1 MNDKRKSKTDEI
13 GFSAAMQELEAIL
26 GRIESE
32 QVDIDQLAEELAR
45 AAELLELCRGR
56 IRKAEVE
63 VSQIVQSLETPP
75 ADGAANGAAGEAGEG
90 EE

>member
-1 MNDKRKSKTDEI
+1 MSDKGQKNSEEI

-32 QVDIDQLAEELAR
+32 EVDIDQLAEELGR

-63 VSQIVQSLETPP
+63 VTQIVQSLEAP
-75 ADGAANGAAGEAGEG
+75 APAETAAGEG
-90 EE
+90 EK

>member
-1 MNDKRKSKTDEI
+1 MSDESQATNEEI
-13 GFSAAMQELEAIL
+13 GFSEAMGELEAIL

-32 QVDIDQLAEELAR
+32 EVDIDQLAEELGR

-63 VSQIVQSLETPP
+63 VSQIVQSLES
-75 ADGAANGAAGEAGEG
+75 AAPEGEG

>member
-1 MNDKRKSKTDEI
+1 MSDKRENKTDEI

-32 QVDIDQLAEELAR
+32 EVDIDQLAEELSR

-63 VSQIVQSLETPP
+63 VSQIVQGLETAP
-75 ADGAANGAAGEAGEG
+75 AEA
-90 EE
+90 EEAE

>member
-1 MNDKRKSKTDEI
+1 MSDEREQNTDEI

-32 QVDIDQLAEELAR
+32 EVDIDQLAEELGR

-63 VSQIVQSLETPP
+63 VTQIVQGLETPAP
-75 ADGAANGAAGEAGEG
+75 ADAED

>member
-1 MNDKRKSKTDEI
+1 MSEERDGTNAEM
-13 GFSAAMQELEAIL
+13 GFSEAMRELEAIL

-32 QVDIDQLAEELAR
+32 EVDVDQLAEELGR
-45 AAELLELCRGR
+45 AARLLELCRGR

-63 VSQIVQSLETPP
+63 VSQIVQSLETSEP
-75 ADGAANGAAGEAGEG
+75 AGVGD

>member
-1 MNDKRKSKTDEI
+1 MSEERKAETEAI

-32 QVDIDQLAEELAR
+32 EVDIDQLAEELGR

-56 IRKAEVE
+56 IRKAEIE
-63 VSQIVQSLETPP
+63 VSQIVQSLETPAP
-75 ADGAANGAAGEAGEG
+75 ASAGEG
-90 EE
+90 AGDEVEG

>member
-1 MNDKRKSKTDEI
+1 MTDERKSEAGEV

-32 QVDIDQLAEELAR
+32 EVDIDRLAEELGR

-63 VSQIVQSLETPP
+63 VSQIVQSLETASPG
-75 ADGAANGAAGEAGEG
+75 DAAAAAGD
-90 EE
+90 EEED

>member
-1 MNDKRKSKTDEI
+1 MSEEQRTTTEEI
-13 GFSAAMQELEAIL
+13 GFSEAMQELEGIL

-32 QVDIDQLAEELAR
+32 EVDIDQLAEELGR

-63 VSQIVQSLETPP
+63 VSQIVQSLETP
-75 ADGAANGAAGEAGEG
+75 GEAPSEDGE
-90 EE
+90 

>member
-1 MNDKRKSKTDEI
+1 MSDESAQQADEI

-26 GRIESE
+26 GRIEAE
-32 QVDIDQLAEELAR
+32 EVDIDQLAKELGR

-63 VSQIVQSLETPP
+63 VTQIVQSLETPAP
-75 ADGAANGAAGEAGEG
+75 AGDGDGE
-90 EE
+90 

>member
-1 MNDKRKSKTDEI
+1 MSDEREQNADEI
-13 GFSAAMQELEAIL
+13 GFAAAMQELEAIL

-32 QVDIDQLAEELAR
+32 EVDIDQLAEELGR

-63 VSQIVQSLETPP
+63 VTQIVQSLETP
-75 ADGAANGAAGEAGEG
+75 AAAGDEAEDEAED

>member
-1 MNDKRKSKTDEI
+1 MSDEKQANGQEI
-13 GFSAAMQELEAIL
+13 GFSDAMQELEAIL

-32 QVDIDQLAEELAR
+32 EVDIDRLAEELGR

-63 VSQIVQSLETPP
+63 VSQIVQSLETPET
-75 ADGAANGAAGEAGEG
+75 AAAGD

>member
-1 MNDKRKSKTDEI
+1 MSDEQQQNTEEI

-32 QVDIDQLAEELAR
+32 EVDIDQLAEELGR

-63 VSQIVQSLETPP
+63 VSQIVQGLETAAP
-75 ADGAANGAAGEAGEG
+75 ADAED